1 MKSCYEILL
10 CEILLILILLISNAT
25 GPPGP
30 LAAAGVVY
38 TRWGRTVCPNTTGTQ
53 LVYAG
58 RAAGSGHHETGGGSN
73 YICLPETPQYY
84 STNTAGAQSH
94 RGFLY
99 GTEYQASHAL
109 DIGPLQYMGDNNI
122 PCAVCFTSNRATVL
136 MVPARFS
143 CPSGWTLEY
152 YGYLM
157 SNNALWQRTM
167 FECVDKHPESI
178 PGSAA
183 DTDGALFYHTEVRC
197 NGIPCPPYRTDYELS
212 CAVCTK

>member
-10 CEILLILILLISNAT
+10 CEILLILILSISNAT

-53 LVYAG
+53 LVFTG
-58 RAAGSGHHETGGGSN
+58 RAAGSSHNERGGAAN

-84 STNTAGAQSH
+84 STNTAGAQPA

-99 GTEYQASHAL
+99 GTEYQASHGG
-109 DIGPLQYMGDNNI
+109 DIGPLQRVGDHNV

-157 SNNALWQRTM
+157 SNNVLSQRTM

-183 DTDGALFYHTEVRC
+183 DTDGALFYHTEARC